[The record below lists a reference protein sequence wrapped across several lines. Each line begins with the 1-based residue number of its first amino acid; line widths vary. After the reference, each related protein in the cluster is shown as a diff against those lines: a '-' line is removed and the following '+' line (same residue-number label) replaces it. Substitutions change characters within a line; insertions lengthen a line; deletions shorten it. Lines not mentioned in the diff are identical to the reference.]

1 MTARTTDPATSHLAA
16 TYIAGKRP
24 GLKDAFL
31 MALKALG
38 PSTANEIA
46 SWCVTHG
53 VSANAESV
61 RKRALELVRDGL
73 AKYGPSR
80 TCKITGQQAGT
91 LELSNANSSVAAIEK
106 QPTATERRES
116 TSDSG
121 RSGQSRGHSQSTSSQ
136 QVAGVRNQTSGQ
148 VSTPDTERIEAA
160 AEFVKNERDWVAI
173 FKAAVELSH
182 LSKLGSWP
190 LGDSNDYIQ
199 AIESAV
205 LTGLIERS
213 GSNVRAKRAEK
224 ETKATQ
230 MGLFGDE

>member
-46 SWCVTHG
+46 DWCVKHG
-53 VSANAESV
+53 FTQNAESV
-61 RKRALELVRDGL
+61 RKRAKELVDEGICKWGIARE
-73 AKYGPSR
+73 
-80 TCKITGQQAGT
+80 CKITGLQART
-91 LELSNANSSVAAIEK
+91 VELNHANSSVAAIEK

-136 QVAGVRNQTSGQ
+136 QVAGVRDQATSQ
-148 VSTPDTERIEAA
+148 VSTPDTERIQAA

>member
-46 SWCVTHG
+46 NWCVTHG
-53 VSANAESV
+53 VTANAESV

-73 AKYGPSR
+73 AKYGQAR

-91 LELSNANSSVAAIEK
+91 LELSNEVQCEQKEHTNFDGRDSTANTRRAGQVQRHSGAV
-106 QPTATERRES
+106 QRES
-116 TSDSG
+116 EHG
-121 RSGQSRGHSQSTSSQ
+121 RQHKGPLS
-136 QVAGVRNQTSGQ
+136 
-148 VSTPDTERIEAA
+148 VSTPDTERIQAVVQFINAEREWIETWRAGMELSKVAKALGTWPMGTTEEYIRACESAA
-160 AEFVKNERDWVAI
+160 A
-173 FKAAVELSH
+173 
-182 LSKLGSWP
+182 
-190 LGDSNDYIQ
+190 Q
-199 AIESAV
+199 
-205 LTGLIERS
+205 GLIERD
-213 GSNVRAKRAEK
+213 GGRVRRKRAEK